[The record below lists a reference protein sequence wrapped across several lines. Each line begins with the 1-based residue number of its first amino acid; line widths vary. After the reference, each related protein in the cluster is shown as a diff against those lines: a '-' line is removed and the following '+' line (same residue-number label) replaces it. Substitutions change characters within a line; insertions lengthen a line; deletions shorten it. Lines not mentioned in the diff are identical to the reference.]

1 MMLALSYGFPRGLW
15 IRALP
20 GKDNL
25 APLAAKKSNGCAM
38 RIGGGSCPRCLL
50 TIRGQVKDYCP
61 IRHRSVL
68 NELSL
73 IFSEARNEQVR
84 FA

>member
-1 MMLALSYGFPRGLW
+1 MLALSYGFPRGYGFEPYPARMIW
-15 IRALP
+15 PRW
-20 GKDNL
+20 
-25 APLAAKKSNGCAM
+25 PLKEQRMCHANRG
-38 RIGGGSCPRCLL
+38 RVFVLVPLL

-61 IRHRSVL
+61 IRDRFVL